1 MALKFNVGDKVRIKE
16 GSNWGEMEGYTGT
29 IVLAQ
34 DLPVFPYN
42 LTMDDLPTEV
52 AKQCPR
58 ENWFVDE
65 DEIELV
71 EV

>member
-1 MALKFNVGDKVRIKE
+1 MLKFKVGDKVRIKE

-29 IVLAQ
+29 IAAAQ
-34 DLPVFPYN
+34 ELPVFPYN
-42 LTMDDLPTEV
+42 LTMDDLPKEV
-52 AKQCPR
+52 AAQTMK